1 MPKNQLSV
9 LDIEPSE
16 ASYQKYCVYGITLY
30 SDTPLALPTDGSGEL
45 ARIELRTAPA
55 WYFSERRHRLTA
67 VEDSQS
73 VNSSNINPGR

>member
-30 SDTPLALPTDGSGEL
+30 SHTPLALPTDGSGEL

-73 VNSSNINPGR
+73 GNSSNIHPG